1 MEVRGGGGSKP
12 TTKVTFFL
20 IRLTEVAQRFEK
32 YISFY
37 LGDLQNFVNGVFIQ
51 EVSVPDSIISH
62 MIVPYRGC
70 VLYFPTPWF
79 ERQKLHESPE
89 KILLLEELFCGGQTT
104 GGGN

>member
-37 LGDLQNFVNGVFIQ
+37 FGDFYTFYISDLQNFVNGVFIQ

-70 VLYFPTPWF
+70 VLQFPTPWF
-79 ERQKLHESPE
+79 ERQKLHGSPE
-89 KILLLEELFCGGQTT
+89 KTT
-104 GGGN
+104 GGN

>member
-1 MEVRGGGGSKP
+1 M
-12 TTKVTFFL
+12 
-20 IRLTEVAQRFEK
+20 AQRFEN
-32 YISFY
+32 YISFQF
-37 LGDLQNFVNGVFIQ
+37 GDFDTFHICDLQNFVNGVFIQ

-89 KILLLEELFCGGQTT
+89 KILLLEELCCKGQTT
-104 GGGN
+104 GGGTKVNNHGNSL